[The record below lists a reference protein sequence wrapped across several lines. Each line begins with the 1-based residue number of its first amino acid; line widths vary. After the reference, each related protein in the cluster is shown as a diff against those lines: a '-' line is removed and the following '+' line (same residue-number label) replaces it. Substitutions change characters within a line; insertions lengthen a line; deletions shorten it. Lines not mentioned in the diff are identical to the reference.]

1 MCGGGNRVW
10 SGRGWGARVD
20 TDTTHTRTPPIYT
33 RTPPTVVKSFS
44 ERTTLLLTL
53 GGPTWVALVAWWYF
67 ADKLR
72 WQDQQRRAGIRAP
85 PQDTLPL
92 LPSAAW
98 ATAFALLIFGRWVAG
113 APIFTPLLFAAA
125 FFFFFITGVGI
136 VLVLHRSTLLRWRH
150 VHVRRPAGVSLSH
163 ESETNM

>member
-1 MCGGGNRVW
+1 M
-10 SGRGWGARVD
+10 
-20 TDTTHTRTPPIYT
+20 
-33 RTPPTVVKSFS
+33 VKSFS

-53 GGPTWVALVAWWYF
+53 GGPTWVALAAWWYF

-125 FFFFFITGVGI
+125 AFFFFVTGVGI

-150 VHVRRPAGVSLSH
+150 VHVRRPAAVPLTH
-163 ESETNM
+163 ESETWGCNSPCTVQT